1 MNDLPILLA
10 DAYATCAMYMAKNDV
25 NKLMIFRAIERS
37 AAELIKSLQSTV
49 PIEVLARAQSLLLYQ
64 IIRLYDGDVRT
75 L

>member
-1 MNDLPILLA
+1 
-10 DAYATCAMYMAKNDV
+10 MYMAKNDV

-37 AAELIKSLQSTV
+37 VAELIKSPQSTV
-49 PIEVLARAQSLLLYQ
+49 PIEVLARTQSLLLYQ